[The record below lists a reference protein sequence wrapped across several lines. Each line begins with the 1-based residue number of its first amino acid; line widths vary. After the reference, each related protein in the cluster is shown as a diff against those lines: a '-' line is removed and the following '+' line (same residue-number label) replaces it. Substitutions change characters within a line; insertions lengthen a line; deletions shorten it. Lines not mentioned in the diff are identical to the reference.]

1 MPLSDDWKKTAML
14 VTGHFED
21 ASDPWAAVSGSADG
35 EGISLGV
42 LQWNIGQGTLQPLV
56 AGMDRAAVLAAMPQ
70 YGAELWEASTA
81 PIPRGLDIVRSW
93 QQGRSLLPAAQQE
106 LKTLARTPTFID
118 RQLAAGNSIA
128 ASAWAGAVGWAQGS
142 RNAAPSLRE
151 FCWMF
156 DVITQNGGL
165 KSVTPESTKR
175 FMDSHGPETLDAVI
189 LDWLSARDSSDS
201 GYQDARRNAA
211 LWRNGLGPSKIMLMA
226 ASYLRAG
233 LARRQFRADVLNR
246 KGTIVMGAGWL
257 HGAQVDLS
265 ALIPPATEA

>member
-14 VTGHFED
+14 LTGHFED
-21 ASDPWAAVSGSADG
+21 ASDPWAAVSGADDG

-81 PIPRGLDIVRSW
+81 PIPRGLELVRSW
-93 QQGRSLLPAAQQE
+93 QQGRSLLPAVQQE
-106 LKTLARTPTFID
+106 LKTLARTPAFID
-118 RQLAAGNSIA
+118 RQLAAASVIA
-128 ASAWAGAVGWAQGS
+128 DRAWAGAVDWAQAS

-156 DVITQNGGL
+156 DIITQNGGL

-175 FMDSHGPETLDAVI
+175 LINSHGPEALGPLV
-189 LDWLSARDSSDS
+189 LDWLSARDSSES
-201 GYQDARRNAA
+201 GYQDARRNAT
-211 LWRNGLGPSKIMLMA
+211 LWRNGLGPPKMMLMA

-257 HGAQVDLS
+257 HGAHVDLG
-265 ALIPPATEA
+265 ALIPATEA